1 MQRLRAWWAALTT
14 SRQAQPARRWGRWLA
29 LAALLFLILFGC
41 GQVALWLSAPPAQA
55 DTRSQLRADY
65 RPWPFEVIQP
75 VDPAILEDIQKD
87 EDATP
92 GEIPIV
98 TAVFW
103 PTVTPTPTLRPGD
116 PTLTPNRPPT
126 RAISDTPDGL
136 TSPTPTPFIA
146 IETGTATATRTSSH
160 TATRTLTSTTTRT
173 PTLTLTRTRTSTP
186 TLTRTRTVT
195 PTPTLSPTATFP
207 PPPTATRTV
216 TPTATFPPPPTGT
229 WTLTPT
235 ITTTPTPSVTPTDT
249 PAIVQLTG
257 RVFEDV
263 NYAGGAGTAFGG
275 GDVGLPNVRVDL
287 YSGAVLIATTTTDA
301 LGQYLFVN
309 LSSTGVYVLR
319 IVSAS
324 LGDADT
330 PPASGFNGGFSS
342 AVAEQT
348 YEHNGVFGNGSAGA
362 LGGNAPTVSDLG
374 TAAGAGV
381 GDTNVTIT
389 FSGANLVGVDIG
401 FAYNLIVNTLDSG
414 QGSLR
419 QFLLNANALAGANTS
434 QFNIPTSDPNFNT
447 IIASAFTIQPLS
459 ALPPLADSVT
469 ALDGVTQEMNQG
481 DQRAG
486 LPDIVIDGS
495 LNPANYGVRLSASF
509 STVRKLDVRAFNGVG
524 GFGIVLDGAVGGDGN
539 LIADNYLTANNPGD
553 GTLGA
558 FHIYGAADN
567 NVITGNTLAGNNG
580 DGLEFDAT
588 ANVSTGNQITNNT
601 FTLTGEDGVVLR
613 GSLLTFT
620 GNTVTLNGVG
630 NPLGCGIEAF
640 DLNASVIE
648 ANLASTNGQR
658 GGICLFANTNGNL
671 IRNNTLTGNEA
682 SGITLMPGAG
692 TGNTFTQNSIFGNNT
707 LGIDHNLDGV
717 TLNDGGDGDAGPNTL
732 LNFPVIYNATL
743 DGFGNVTITGE
754 ARPGATIEFFIA
766 DGDPTG
772 YGEGQTFLAS
782 AVEGSASD
790 TNPGAGTVDGTA
802 AQFTFVLPAG
812 SLTSGMLLTATAT
825 DMGGNTSE
833 FGLNVTAL

>member
-1 MQRLRAWWAALTT
+1 MQRLRQWWAALTT
-14 SRQAQPARRWGRWLA
+14 LPQTRPVRQWGRWLA

-41 GQVALWLSAPPAQA
+41 GQVALWVSAPPAQGN
-55 DTRSQLRADY
+55 TLSQLTANY
-65 RPWPFEVIQP
+65 GPWTIDVIQP

-92 GEIPIV
+92 GDIPIV

-103 PTVTPTPTLRPGD
+103 PTATPTPTLRAGD

-126 RAISDTPDGL
+126 TSVSDTPDGL

-146 IETGTATATRTSSH
+146 IETATATRTPNR
-160 TATRTLTSTTTRT
+160 TATPTLTPTITRT
-173 PTLTLTRTRTSTP
+173 PTQTLTRTRTATLTLTRTRTV
-186 TLTRTRTVT
+186 TRTQ
-195 PTPTLSPTATFP
+195 TLSPTVTFP

-235 ITTTPTPSVTPTDT
+235 ITSTPTQTVTPTNT

-263 NYAGGAGTAFGG
+263 NYAGGAGSAFGA
-275 GDVGLPNVRVDL
+275 GDAGLPNVRVDL
-287 YSGAVLIATTTTDA
+287 YSGAILIATTTTDA

-309 LSSTGVYVLR
+309 LSSTGTYVLR

-330 PPASGFNGGFSS
+330 PPTNGFNGGFSN

-362 LGGNAPTVSDLG
+362 LGGNNPAISDFS

-381 GDTNVTIT
+381 GDTNVPLT
-389 FSGANLVGVDIG
+389 FSGADLAGVDVG

-419 QFLLNANALAGANTS
+419 QFISNANAVAGANTS

-447 IIASAFTIQPLS
+447 IVAGAFTVQPLS
-459 ALPPLADSVT
+459 ALPSLADSAT
-469 ALDGVTQEMNQG
+469 ALDGVTQEINQG

-495 LNPANYGVRLSASF
+495 LNPASIGIHLSASF
-509 STVRKLDVRAFNGVG
+509 STVRKLDVRAFNGAS
-524 GFGIVLDGAVGGDGN
+524 GFGLVLDGTASGDSN
-539 LIADNYLTANNPGD
+539 LIADNYLTANSPGN
-553 GTLGA
+553 GTVGA

-567 NVITGNTLAGNNG
+567 NLITGNTLTSNNG

-601 FTLTGEDGVVLR
+601 FTLTGEDGAVLR
-613 GSLLTFT
+613 GALLTFT

-640 DLNASVIE
+640 DLSASLIE
-648 ANLASTNGQR
+648 NNTASANGQR
-658 GGICLFANTNGNL
+658 GGICLFANTTGNL
-671 IRNNTLTGNEA
+671 IRNNTITGNEA

-692 TGNTFTQNSIFGNNT
+692 TGNTLTQNSLFGNNT
-707 LGIDHNLDGV
+707 IGIDHNLDGV
-717 TLNDGGDGDAGPNTL
+717 TLNDGGDGDAGPNNL
-732 LNFPVIYNATL
+732 LNFPVIYSATL
-743 DGFGNVTITGE
+743 DGFGNVILTGE

-766 DGDPTG
+766 DGDPSG
-772 YGEGQTFLAS
+772 YGEGQTFLAA

-812 SLTSGMLLTATAT
+812 SLTGGMWLTATAT
-825 DMGGNTSE
+825 DVTGNTSE